1 MKPASCM
8 SRRVCAGRARAWVA
22 ASERALS
29 VGIRARAR
37 SSSTSREGMGT
48 AVAATLA
55 MGTSGMQGIEGA
67 AARIYLA
74 HAGATTYSYFLAYVT
89 THLVRYNG
97 IRLQIA
103 AGNDLGAAFSRPAT
117 ARKENHMSQERPA
130 SPPFGRLL
138 ALPNDYEMH
147 YLEHGTGPAV
157 VFVHGSG
164 PGVSAFSNF
173 YANYKTIAA
182 AGYRALLPDMLGFGW
197 SSKPT
202 DIDYTLDL
210 FTSTLGAFLDKLD
223 VRRCV
228 LVGNSLGGAIAIGYA
243 LKQPERVAKLVL
255 MGPGGIESR
264 ETYFK
269 MPGIQRMVSEFVG
282 QGFDR
287 AGLRR
292 LLEIL

>member
-1 MKPASCM
+1 
-8 SRRVCAGRARAWVA
+8 
-22 ASERALS
+22 
-29 VGIRARAR
+29 
-37 SSSTSREGMGT
+37 
-48 AVAATLA
+48 
-55 MGTSGMQGIEGA
+55 
-67 AARIYLA
+67 
-74 HAGATTYSYFLAYVT
+74 
-89 THLVRYNG
+89 
-97 IRLQIA
+97 
-103 AGNDLGAAFSRPAT
+103 
-117 ARKENHMSQERPA
+117 MSQERPA

-182 AGYRALLPDMLGFGW
+182 AGYRALLPDMIGFGW
-197 SSKPT
+197 SSKPSNT
-202 DIDYTLDL
+202 DYTLDL
-210 FTSTLGAFLDKLD
+210 FTTTLGAFLDKLD

-269 MPGIQRMVSEFVG
+269 MPGIQRMVAEFVG

-292 LLEIL
+292 LLEILAYDPKFVTDELVDMRLNVLKTQPKEVLSRMMIPDQSGELKQLRCPLLGFWGIEDQFCPASGYEKILRAVPDSRFIMYSRCGHWAMIERSEDFNRNVIEFLKG

>member
-1 MKPASCM
+1 
-8 SRRVCAGRARAWVA
+8 
-22 ASERALS
+22 
-29 VGIRARAR
+29 
-37 SSSTSREGMGT
+37 
-48 AVAATLA
+48 
-55 MGTSGMQGIEGA
+55 
-67 AARIYLA
+67 
-74 HAGATTYSYFLAYVT
+74 
-89 THLVRYNG
+89 
-97 IRLQIA
+97 
-103 AGNDLGAAFSRPAT
+103 
-117 ARKENHMSQERPA
+117 MSQERPA

-202 DIDYTLDL
+202 GIDYTLDL

-243 LKQPERVAKLVL
+243 LKQPERVSKLVL

-269 MPGIQRMVSEFVG
+269 MPGIQRMVAEFVG

-287 AGLRR
+287 ASLRR
-292 LLEIL
+292 LLEVLAYDPKFVTDELVDMRLNVLRTQPKEVLSRMIIPDQSGELAQLRCPLLGFWGIEDQFCPPSGHEKILRAVPDSRFIIYSRCGHWAMIERSEDFNRNVVEFLKG

>member
-1 MKPASCM
+1 
-8 SRRVCAGRARAWVA
+8 
-22 ASERALS
+22 
-29 VGIRARAR
+29 
-37 SSSTSREGMGT
+37 
-48 AVAATLA
+48 
-55 MGTSGMQGIEGA
+55 
-67 AARIYLA
+67 
-74 HAGATTYSYFLAYVT
+74 
-89 THLVRYNG
+89 
-97 IRLQIA
+97 
-103 AGNDLGAAFSRPAT
+103 
-117 ARKENHMSQERPA
+117 MSQERPA

-182 AGYRALLPDMLGFGW
+182 AGYRALLPDMIGFGW
-197 SSKPT
+197 SSKPSN
-202 DIDYTLDL
+202 IDYTLDL
-210 FTSTLGAFLDKLD
+210 FTTTLGAFLDKLD

-269 MPGIQRMVSEFVG
+269 MPGIQRMVAEFVG

-292 LLEIL
+292 LLEILAYDPKFVTDELVDMRLNVLKTQPKEVLSRMMIPDQSGELKQLRCPLLGFWGIEDQFCPASGYEKILRAVPDSRFIMYSRCGHWAMIERSEDFNRNVIEFLKG